1 MPTGDALKVAP
12 LAIGAGSQE
21 YVRMPDI
28 YPSFPY
34 QMGELE

>member
-12 LAIGAGSQE
+12 LATGAGAQE

-28 YPSFPY
+28 YPNFPY
-34 QMGELE
+34 GWVSWT